1 MYSVEVSDAF
11 YLLQGLFV
19 LKIWD
24 FKHALI
30 CHGSRSLDSAAEVYI
45 ELSCGIRC
53 REGVKEYEE
62 KMCDNAV
69 NRNNDCIFSWLWKQQ
84 RRKQ

>member
-19 LKIWD
+19 LKVLN

-30 CHGSRSLDSAAEVYI
+30 CHGSRSLDSAA
-45 ELSCGIRC
+45 
-53 REGVKEYEE
+53 GVT
-62 KMCDNAV
+62 V
-69 NRNNDCIFSWLWKQQ
+69 HW
-84 RRKQ
+84 